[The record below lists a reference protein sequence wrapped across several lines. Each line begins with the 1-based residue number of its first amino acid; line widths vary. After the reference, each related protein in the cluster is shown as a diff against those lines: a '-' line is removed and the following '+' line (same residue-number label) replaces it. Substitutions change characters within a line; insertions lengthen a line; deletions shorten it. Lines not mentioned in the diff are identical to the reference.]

1 MVFHSPKY
9 LPGMLI
15 AGSLIFMSP
24 LPAQE
29 AEPAATPANL
39 QGIWRAQ
46 MPAGDYLVNLSAITS
61 LSQHEY
67 LVEGAGKV
75 SEVNIATQGSAI
87 ARFYFL
93 EPALPQAPGGVGQ
106 SAVDLMKEKAG
117 EAVGRAGGADLWT
130 KVVKSYPV
138 ATHAHTI
145 EYRVSNKETLSRLFK
160 SAERAWT
167 LGKGETF
174 KP

>member
-1 MVFHSPKY
+1 MV
-9 LPGMLI
+9 LI
-15 AGSLIFMSP
+15 SSKNLLCTLGVLLMVCTTS

-29 AEPAATPANL
+29 ADPTATPENL
-39 QGIWRAQ
+39 RGIWRAQ
-46 MPAGDYLVNLSAITS
+46 MPAGDYLVSLSAITS

-75 SEVNIATQGSAI
+75 SEVNIATFGSAL

-93 EPALPQAPGGVGQ
+93 EPAVPQAPGGVGQ
-106 SAVDLMKEKAG
+106 SAIDLMKEKAE
-117 EAVGRAGGADLWT
+117 EAVGRVGAADLLT

-145 EYRVSNKETLSRLFK
+145 EYRVASKETLTRLFK
-160 SAERAWT
+160 SAERSWT

>member
-1 MVFHSPKY
+1 MVLNSPTY
-9 LPGMLI
+9 LLKTLGTAVLVCT
-15 AGSLIFMSP
+15 ASLH
-24 LPAQE
+24 AQE
-29 AEPAATPANL
+29 ADPSATPANA

-46 MPAGDYLVNLSAITS
+46 MPAGDYLVSLSSITS

-67 LVEGAGKV
+67 MVEGAGKV
-75 SEVNIATQGSAI
+75 TEVNIATQGSAI

-93 EPALPQAPGGVGQ
+93 EPAVPQAPGGVGQ
-106 SAVDLMKEKAG
+106 SAVDLMKEKAE
-117 EAVGRAGGADLWT
+117 EAVGRVAGEDIWT

-145 EYRVSNKETLSRLFK
+145 EYRVGNKETLSRLFK
-160 SAERAWT
+160 SAERSWT

>member
-1 MVFHSPKY
+1 MVLISPKN
-9 LPGMLI
+9 LI
-15 AGSLIFMSP
+15 LSLGLAALVFTAP
-24 LPAQE
+24 LHGQDADPT
-29 AEPAATPANL
+29 ATPENL
-39 QGIWRAQ
+39 QGIWKAQ
-46 MPAGDYLVNLSAITS
+46 MPAGDYLVNLRAITS

-67 LVEGAGKV
+67 LVEGAGRV

-93 EPALPQAPGGVGQ
+93 EPAVPQAPGGVGQ
-106 SAVDLMKEKAG
+106 SAVDIMKEKAE
-117 EAVGRAGGADLWT
+117 EAVGRFGGADLWT

-145 EYRVSNKETLSRLFK
+145 EYRVDSKETLMRLFK
-160 SAERAWT
+160 SAERSWT

>member
-1 MVFHSPKY
+1 MVLISSKNPSI
-9 LPGMLI
+9 LLGMVLLF
-15 AGSLIFMSP
+15 SLY
-24 LPAQE
+24 PAHGQE
-29 AEPAATPANL
+29 ADPEATPANL
-39 QGIWRAQ
+39 RGIWRAQ

-67 LVEGAGKV
+67 TVEGAGKV
-75 SEVNIATQGSAI
+75 TEVNIATQGSAI

-106 SAVDLMKEKAG
+106 SAIDLMKEKAE
-117 EAVGRAGGADLWT
+117 EAVGRAGAADIWS

-145 EYRVSNKETLSRLFK
+145 EYRVTNKETLSRLFK
-160 SAERAWT
+160 SAERSWT
-167 LGKGETF
+167 HGKGETF

>member
-1 MVFHSPKY
+1 MVLYSPNS
-9 LPGMLI
+9 LLRTLTTVVLI
-15 AGSLIFMSP
+15 CTASLH
-24 LPAQE
+24 AQE
-29 AEPAATPANL
+29 AEPTATPANL

-46 MPAGDYLVNLSAITS
+46 MPAGDYLVSLPAITS

-67 LVEGAGKV
+67 TVEGAGKV
-75 SEVNIATQGSAI
+75 SEVNIATQGSAL

-93 EPALPQAPGGVGQ
+93 EPAVPQAPGGVGQ
-106 SAVDLMKEKAG
+106 SAIDLMKEKAE
-117 EAVGRAGGADLWT
+117 EAVGRVAGADIWT

-145 EYRVSNKETLSRLFK
+145 EYRVANKETLSKLFK
-160 SAERAWT
+160 SAERSWT